1 MGCQIEIIL
10 VHHGLKKITYEVD
23 FQFVFTQN
31 FFYSSKKL
39 LLNMLRLVAFFF
51 IDLKTV
57 NYIYSTKWNQ
67 H

>member
-1 MGCQIEIIL
+1 MKLIFNL
-10 VHHGLKKITYEVD
+10 YLRKI
-23 FQFVFTQN
+23 